1 MARHKMYLRH
11 GLKVYD
17 EARSAHLERL
27 SDGGEARLIYR
38 KASYDFDA
46 ALAQTVGAKR
56 RSRLGA
62 ARKIFTSDA
71 SMVELNEPMFLR
83 ALPLIAVCIVA
94 GRMRWI
100 RGGTRPRVVAYAIE
114 NIDMAAKVESHAGL
128 AAMPVKALSKW
139 VFQLVLRRFD
149 RLVFGT
155 QSAKEGY
162 ERFLGAPA
170 GTLQTAV
177 VPALEPV
184 CQTCILTK
192 KRRAVVFLGAF
203 DGRKGVNELMAA
215 WPDVAATVADATLMI
230 IGNGPLELQVADW
243 AKTRA
248 EVELHVDPPRVDI
261 HRALAAAE
269 VLVLP
274 SQSSV
279 RWREQ
284 VGLPI
289 VEGLSHGCKIVTTA
303 DTGLVDWL
311 REHRHFIAG
320 SAPLS
325 QAIAAA
331 LIDTRTAASV
341 INDLPLVSGRQAAE
355 DLLWSS

>member
-1 MARHKMYLRH
+1 MYLSH
-11 GLKVYD
+11 GLKIYD

-27 SDGGEARLIYR
+27 SDGGEDIMIYR

-46 ALAQTVGAKR
+46 VLANTVGAKR

-62 ARKIFTSDA
+62 AREVFTSDA

-94 GRMRWI
+94 GQMRWI
-100 RGGTRPRVVAYAIE
+100 RGGTRPQFIAYAIE
-114 NIDMAAKVESHAGL
+114 NIDMAAKIASHAGF
-128 AAMPVKALSKW
+128 AAMPAKALSKW
-139 VFQLVLRRFD
+139 VFQLILRRFD
-149 RLVFGT
+149 QLVFGT

-162 ERFLGAPA
+162 ERFFGAPT
-170 GTLQTAV
+170 GTLQTVV

-184 CQTCILTK
+184 CPTCILTK

-203 DGRKGVNELMAA
+203 DDRKGVSALMAA
-215 WPDVAATVADATLMI
+215 WPDVAATVENATLTI
-230 IGNGPLELQVADW
+230 IGNGPLEPQVADW
-243 AKTRA
+243 AKVRA
-248 EVELHVDPPRVDI
+248 EVKLYVDPPRTDI

-269 VLVLP
+269 LLVLP

-311 REHRHFIAG
+311 REHRHFVAC
-320 SAPLS
+320 SASLS

-331 LIDTRTAASV
+331 LIDTRTASSV

-355 DLLWSS
+355 DVLWSR